1 MRNLFPMT
9 DKTTLIGAGDSALS
23 DLSNIISTINTVISA
38 AIGIVTAGVVILAIF
53 IAYKFFTAE
62 DDGKRKN
69 AKSQLIYAIIGIV
82 VLLALMIVA
91 PTITTAIG
99 NALGSKS

>member
-9 DKTTLIGAGDSALS
+9 DTTDTASLDG
-23 DLSNIISTINTVISA
+23 IISTINTVISSA
-38 AIGIVTAGVVILAIF
+38 VGIVTAGVVILAIF
-53 IAYKFFTAE
+53 IAFKFFTAE

-82 VLLALMIVA
+82 VLIALLIFI
-91 PTITTAIG
+91 PTITGAIEG
-99 NALGSKS
+99 ALTKE

>member
-9 DKTTLIGAGDSALS
+9 DNTTLIESGNTALD
-23 DLSNIISTINTVISA
+23 DLSNIITTINTVITS

-82 VLLALMIVA
+82 VLLALMVFA

-99 NALGSKS
+99 NALE